1 MNDYKLSDKSKSKLE
16 GVNSDLVR
24 VVERAITICSV
35 DFGVSEGIRDELK
48 QEYLVTIGASKT
60 MNSKHL
66 TGDAVDLF
74 AYSEGK
80 VTWQR
85 SFYEQIALAMYAA
98 AMEEKV
104 LITWGG
110 VWDSFKDGPHFQIR

>member
-1 MNDYKLSDKSKSKLE
+1 MNDYKLSDKSKSKLD
-16 GVNSDLVR
+16 GVNPDLVR

-35 DFGVSEGIRDELK
+35 DFGVSEGVRSLDRQKDLC
-48 QEYLVTIGASKT
+48 LSGASKT
-60 MNSKHL
+60 LQSKHL

-80 VTWQR
+80 ITWQF
-85 SFYEQIALAMYAA
+85 SFYEQVALAMYAA
-98 AMEEKV
+98 AMKEKV

-110 VWDSFKDGPHFQIR
+110 SWDNFKDGVHFQIR